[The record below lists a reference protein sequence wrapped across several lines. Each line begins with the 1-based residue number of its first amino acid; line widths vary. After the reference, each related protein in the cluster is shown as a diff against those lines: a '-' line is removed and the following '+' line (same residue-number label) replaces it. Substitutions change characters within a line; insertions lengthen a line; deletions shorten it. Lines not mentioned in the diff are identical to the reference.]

1 MSRKV
6 LKKLAIILGAVILL
20 LILVMAIGPF
30 LIPVN
35 ALEDLVSTQQAASDD
50 SNFVT
55 IPFAGTD
62 GIDIHY
68 LADETGDAENAPTF
82 VLLHGSMFNAYTW
95 NEVMDFF
102 AERGRV
108 IAYDQIPYGLS
119 EKLVDGDWTGP
130 NPYTAEAAVDQLFS
144 ILDAHGANN
153 VILVGNS
160 YGGVLAAQA
169 ALKQPERVDGLIFVD
184 PAIYVQEEMPPWLL
198 ELPQVRRLGP
208 LFARQL
214 GQNEAFVRQTYLD
227 PEQISDE
234 RMSLTMIHTQVE
246 DWDRALWEYLRIW
259 DAGSPDY
266 VERIPEIQ
274 QPALVITGDSDE
286 VVPVIDSQQLDA
298 ELPNS
303 EFVVLP
309 FCGHV
314 PQEEC
319 PEIFQDAVDKWLS
332 SLGK

>member
-1 MSRKV
+1 
-6 LKKLAIILGAVILL
+6 
-20 LILVMAIGPF
+20 MAIGPF

-35 ALEDLVSTQQAASDD
+35 ALEDLVSAQQVASND
-50 SNFVT
+50 SNFIT

-68 LADETGDAENAPTF
+68 LADEADAAGEAPTY

-95 NEVMDFF
+95 NEVLEFF

-108 IAYDQIPYGLS
+108 LAYDQIPYGLS
-119 EKLVDGDWTGP
+119 EKLVAGDWTGP
-130 NPYTAEAAVDQLFS
+130 NPYTTEAAVDQLFS
-144 ILDAHGANN
+144 FLDALGVNN

-169 ALKQPERVDGLIFVD
+169 ALEQPQRVDGLILVD
-184 PAIYVQEEMPPWLL
+184 AAIYVQEEMPPWLL

-214 GQNEAFVRQTYLD
+214 GQNEAFVRQTYLN

-234 RMSLTMIHTQVE
+234 RMSLTMVQTQVE
-246 DWDRALWEYLRIW
+246 DWDNALWEYLRIW
-259 DAGSPDY
+259 GAGSPDY
-266 VERIPEIQ
+266 VQRIPDIQ
-274 QPALVITGDSDE
+274 QPALVITGDSDQ
-286 VVPVIDSQQLDA
+286 VVPVADSQRLDA
-298 ELPNS
+298 ALPNS
-303 EFVVLP
+303 EFVILP
-309 FCGHV
+309 SCGHV

-319 PEIFQDAVDKWLS
+319 PHIFQDAVDQWLS
-332 SLGK
+332 SFGQ